1 MNAAANISANL
12 ILVLLAGYLLSFTMF
27 RDTSIAKLPEQG
39 SLHKVVLAAG

>member
-1 MNAAANISANL
+1 MNAAVNFSVNL
-12 ILVLLAGYLLSFTMF
+12 ILVLVAGYLLSFTMF